1 MTILKPLPTQPGY
14 VLVVDDEENNR
25 TLLRDT
31 LEARNYEVA
40 EAEDGLMAL
49 ASIKKR
55 APDVVLLD
63 LMMPG
68 MDGFVVCRELK
79 RDPKTAAMP
88 VIMITALNERRER
101 LMGIEAGANDF
112 LNKPVDL
119 QDVILRVGNAVYTK
133 RLYDRLQIEQ
143 EKSERLLLNILPERI
158 AERMKAGETNIA
170 ETYLDVTVV
179 FADLAGFTGL
189 AAHIPVQELLALLNE
204 IFTSF
209 DALTARRGL
218 EKIKTIGD
226 AYMAAGGL
234 IPAQRDCSVSAAT
247 LAFDM
252 QQEIA
257 KINGQYN
264 TSIRLRVGINQGPV
278 IAGVIGQTKLTYD
291 LWGDTVNVASRLESL
306 AQPGS
311 VQISQGVYERV
322 KDAFQCLRHDLTDK
336 TGRIIP
342 SFLLL
347 KPGSTELRRKAA

>member
-1 MTILKPLPTQPGY
+1 
-14 VLVVDDEENNR
+14 
-25 TLLRDT
+25 
-31 LEARNYEVA
+31 
-40 EAEDGLMAL
+40 
-49 ASIKKR
+49 
-55 APDVVLLD
+55 
-63 LMMPG
+63 
-68 MDGFVVCRELK
+68 MDGFTVCRELK
-79 RDPKTAAMP
+79 RDPKTTAMP
-88 VIMITALNERRER
+88 VIMVTALNERKER
-101 LMGIEAGANDF
+101 LMGIEAGASDF

-143 EKSERLLLNILPERI
+143 ERSERLLLNILPERI
-158 AERMKAGETNIA
+158 AERMKAGETTIA
-170 ETYLDVTVV
+170 EMYLDVTVV

-189 AAHIPVQELLALLNE
+189 AAHIPVGELLGLLNE
-204 IFTSF
+204 IFTNF
-209 DALTARRGL
+209 DTLTARRGL

-234 IPAQRDCSVSAAT
+234 VPSQRDCSESAAA

-257 KINGQYN
+257 RINSQYN

-291 LWGDTVNVASRLESL
+291 LWGDTVNIASRLESL

-322 KDAFQCLRHDLTDK
+322 KDSFQCLRHDLTDK

-342 SFLLL
+342 SFLLV
-347 KPGSTELRRKAA
+347 KAGATELRRKAA